1 MGIEGTYINTIKA
14 VYDTFTASIIFNG
27 EKAKSM
33 SPKIRNKTS
42 MFTLAT
48 IIKHSFGSST
58 HGNQRKKEIKEIQT
72 GKEEVKLLLFLDGMV
87 LYIKNPK
94 DTTRK

>member
-1 MGIEGTYINTIKA
+1 MGIEGTYINIIKA
-14 VYDTFTASIIFNG
+14 VYDASTANIFNG

-87 LYIKNPK
+87 LYIKNPE

>member
-1 MGIEGTYINTIKA
+1 MGKEGTYINIIKA
-14 VYDTFTASIIFNG
+14 IYYTSTANIILNGGKFKSI
-27 EKAKSM
+27 

-48 IIKHSFGSST
+48 IIKHSFGSPT

-72 GKEEVKLLLFLDGMV
+72 GKEEVKL
-87 LYIKNPK
+87 
-94 DTTRK
+94 